1 MATTTKWTKNS
12 ASKAC
17 SENMR
22 VAVTGTTG
30 RVGAALARHLVA
42 RHEIIALPRC
52 VCDLADSESLDC
64 ALKNLDCDVFINPA
78 GLTSLEAC
86 EDDPRLAMRINSA
99 APGKIALWA
108 ASRGVRMIHFSTDYV
123 FGGENTA
130 LLTEQAAPH
139 PLSVYGRSKL
149 AGEKA
154 VLAHPGNLVVRVSWV
169 FGPEKP
175 SFIDQTFDNALA
187 GKLLA
192 AIADKY
198 SLPAFTTD
206 LAEWVDGLI
215 GRKTEGILHACNPGN
230 PVSWHGM
237 AEVVIQEMKACGVIN
252 HDPQIAEQKLDEM
265 AAFRAVRPRFTAMS
279 TERLRKE
286 LGIPLRSWP
295 EAVRHYVRDRCAE
308 MQKI

>member
-1 MATTTKWTKNS
+1 
-12 ASKAC
+12 
-17 SENMR
+17 MR

-30 RVGAALARHLVA
+30 RVGAALARHLAA
-42 RHEIIALPRC
+42 RHEVIPLPHG
-52 VCDLADSESLDC
+52 SLDLGDTDSLN
-64 ALKNLDCDVFINPA
+64 ATLGSLDCDVFLNPA

-108 ASRGVRMIHFSTDYV
+108 ASRGVRLIHFSTDYV

-130 LLTEQAAPH
+130 LLTEQAAPG

-154 VLAHPGNLVVRVSWV
+154 VLTHSGNLVVRVSWV

-175 SFIDQTFDNALA
+175 SFIDQTFNNAMA
-187 GKLLA
+187 GRHLA

-198 SLPAFTTD
+198 SLPVFTTD
-206 LAEWVDGLI
+206 LAAWLEILI
-215 GRKTEGILHACNPGN
+215 ERKTEGIIHACNPGQ

-237 AEVVIQEMKACGVIN
+237 AQVVVAEMAAAGVI
-252 HDPQIAEQKLDEM
+252 DPLPEIAEQKLDSAE
-265 AAFRAVRPRFTAMS
+265 AFRATRPRFTTMD
-279 TERLRKE
+279 TTRLSE
-286 LGIPLRSWP
+286 EIGLPLRPWP
-295 EAVRHYVRDRCAE
+295 DAIKAYVRERCDSLRE
-308 MQKI
+308 NYP

>member
-1 MATTTKWTKNS
+1 
-12 ASKAC
+12 
-17 SENMR
+17 MR
-22 VAVTGTTG
+22 IAVTGTTG
-30 RVGAALARHLVA
+30 RVGAALARHLAA
-42 RHEIIALPRC
+42 RHEVIPLPRGI
-52 VCDLADSESLDC
+52 CDLADTDSLTA
-64 ALKNLDCDVFINPA
+64 ALDSLDCDVFLNPA
-78 GLTSLEAC
+78 GLTGLEAC

-108 ASRGVRMIHFSTDYV
+108 ASRGVRVIHFSTDYV

-175 SFIDQTFDNALA
+175 SFIDQTFHNALA
-187 GKLLA
+187 GRHLE

-198 SLPAFTTD
+198 SLPVFTTD
-206 LAEWVDGLI
+206 LATWMETLI
-215 GRKTEGILHACNPGN
+215 EQKTEGILHACNPGT

-237 AEVVIQEMKACGVIN
+237 AQVVVAEMVAAGII
-252 HDPQIAEQKLDEM
+252 DPLPEIAEQKLENVK
-265 AAFRAVRPRFTAMS
+265 AFRAVRPRFTAMD
-279 TERLRKE
+279 TARLAME
-286 LGIPLRSWP
+286 TGLTLRPWP
-295 EAVRHYVRDRCAE
+295 EAIKAYVRECCASFRE
-308 MQKI
+308 NHP

>member
-1 MATTTKWTKNS
+1 
-12 ASKAC
+12 
-17 SENMR
+17 MR

-30 RVGAALARHLVA
+30 RVGAALARHLA
-42 RHEIIALPRC
+42 AHHEIIPVPRGI
-52 VCDLADSESLDC
+52 CDLADSESLDS
-64 ALKNLDCDVFINPA
+64 ALETLDCDVFINPA

-108 ASRGVRMIHFSTDYV
+108 ASRGVRVIHFSTDYV

-154 VLAHPGNLVVRVSWV
+154 VLAHPGNLVVRISWV

-175 SFIDQTFDNALA
+175 SFIDQIFNNSLA
-187 GKLLA
+187 GRHLE
-192 AIADKY
+192 AITDKY
-198 SLPAFTTD
+198 SLPASTTD
-206 LAEWVDGLI
+206 LAAWIEILI
-215 GRKTEGILHACNPGN
+215 GRKTEGILHACNPGT

-237 AEVVIQEMKACGVIN
+237 ARVVVAEMVAAGII
-252 HDPQIAEQKLDEM
+252 DPLPEIAELKLENVTT
-265 AAFRAVRPRFTAMS
+265 FRAARPRFTAMD
-279 TERLRKE
+279 TARLAE
-286 LGIPLRSWP
+286 EAGVSLRPWP
-295 EAVRHYVRDRCAE
+295 DAIKAYVRECCTSLGE
-308 MQKI
+308 NHP